1 MNTTVSNSGNL
12 AYPANCTGA
21 CPVTKDIA
29 RYNYDTQRADIARSI
44 ERAHTEKKAGYTWPV
59 IGLAVSAVAT
69 IIVSRLKKGKL

>member
-21 CPVTKDIA
+21 CPVTRDIA
-29 RYNYDTQRADIARSI
+29 RYNYDTQRGDIARSI
-44 ERAHTEKKAGYTWPV
+44 ERAQSEKNPSYTWPV

-69 IIVSRLKKGKL
+69 IIVSRLRKGKL